1 MYYISSENK
10 GADQLH
16 DYCPVNLYLFAHIQ
30 KASFATTWLICTRMK
45 TFHRIWISTD
55 KEQII
60 YKIIRAWSQEN
71 ISLVVPIKALKNK
84 GTDQP
89 VCTLAQLSRGGGGGG
104 EGGVCIYSKGRFT
117 YKAFL
122 TRRVPNTT
130 IAEFANTV
138 DPDEMPI
145 MSHYEPSHLDL
156 QCLPSSY

>member
-1 MYYISSENK
+1 
-10 GADQLH
+10 
-16 DYCPVNLYLFAHIQ
+16 
-30 KASFATTWLICTRMK
+30 MK
-45 TFHRIWISTD
+45 TFHRIWISAA

-89 VCTLAQLSRGGGGGG
+89 VCTLAQLSWGGGGGG
-104 EGGVCIYSKGRFT
+104 VVCIYSKGRFT

-138 DPDEMPI
+138 DPDEMA
-145 MSHYEPSHLDL
+145 HNEPL
-156 QCLPSSY
+156 